1 MQAVVRFSAQAP
13 FAFYLLL
20 DAGIPWKT

>member
-1 MQAVVRFSAQAP
+1 MLAAVRFSAPTP

-20 DAGIPWKT
+20 DAGIPRKT